1 MPQISLYINDKTL
14 KKIEKAAQLENTSI
28 SKWVSGKLAE
38 HLENDWPDN
47 YSSLFGSI
55 KDDSFCAETIKDF
68 TTDIDREKL

>member
-1 MPQISLYINDKTL
+1 MPQISLYIDNKTL
-14 KKIEKAAQLENTSI
+14 KKIETAAQLENTSI

-55 KDDSFCAETIKDF
+55 NDDSFCAETIKEF
-68 TTDIDREKL
+68 PTDIAREGL